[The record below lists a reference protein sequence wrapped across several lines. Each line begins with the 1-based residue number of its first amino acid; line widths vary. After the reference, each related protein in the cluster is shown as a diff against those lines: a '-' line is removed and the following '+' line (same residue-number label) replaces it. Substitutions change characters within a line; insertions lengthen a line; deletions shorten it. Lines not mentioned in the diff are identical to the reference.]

1 MWNDILVAVALVLV
15 FEGIIP
21 FIAPDKF
28 RQALAQLSQLSD
40 QALRIIGLVSM
51 TIGII
56 FLYILRLIN

>member
-1 MWNDILVAVALVLV
+1 MWNELLVAIALVLV

-21 FIAPDKF
+21 FLAPQKF
-28 RQALAQLSQLSD
+28 RQALAQLCQLPD

-56 FLYILRLIN
+56 FLYLLRPF